1 MKKNIALIEWLVGFG
16 ASVSFFI
23 ALVEFQPVVRF
34 LSQGFHIPVFWATC
48 LAALL
53 AISFTFVW
61 LAILGIATATYKS
74 AEKFREGMKRC
85 SHGVRKAN
93 EQQCEHCTSEKAAR
107 EKRFVEESAERE
119 RKRALLKE
127 SNALR
132 SAEIVRLSTAW
143 LARSDTYFS
152 MSPTEF
158 EDAVARLFLEL
169 GYDVKQTPYS
179 NDGGKDAILWKG
191 SKKYVLECKR
201 YDREALTGRRDMQI
215 LIAAMHDEG
224 ADGAFF
230 VSTGRFARTA
240 TVYAK
245 ENGIRIYD
253 GDHLPILVNSA
264 FGNQQLAARAKVMC
278 QSCGEIVT
286 FDVFNPRNAQG
297 VCGQGHQVICNI
309 TPPDLKVAVTLETPF
324 CPAHKIPMKMVK
336 ESWGEFWKCPMH
348 RCKERTALRH
358 RRSATK
364 HADEQGHPE
373 ETAPVEAEPEEEPS
387 CITFARSGRW
397 NIWAPIFEG
406 SEQPAM
412 CLAVPCG
419 QTKPDRK
426 EYQQRLYDYVEA
438 LVKSDPQKARR
449 AVEYFDQPDLL
460 SVLTMNECAN
470 TVSDCDGMN
479 FLLNEIDWERD
490 NPPRKLNGDEELPSL
505 MEILEMIPTG
515 RDLP

>member
-1 MKKNIALIEWLVGFG
+1 
-16 ASVSFFI
+16 
-23 ALVEFQPVVRF
+23 
-34 LSQGFHIPVFWATC
+34 
-48 LAALL
+48 
-53 AISFTFVW
+53 
-61 LAILGIATATYKS
+61 
-74 AEKFREGMKRC
+74 
-85 SHGVRKAN
+85 
-93 EQQCEHCTSEKAAR
+93 
-107 EKRFVEESAERE
+107 
-119 RKRALLKE
+119 
-127 SNALR
+127 
-132 SAEIVRLSTAW
+132 
-143 LARSDTYFS
+143 

-201 YDREALTGRRDMQI
+201 YDREALTGRRDLQV

-245 ENGIRIYD
+245 ENDIRIYD

-264 FGNQQLAARAKVMC
+264 LGEQQSTRAKVMC

-286 FDVFNPRNAQG
+286 FDIFNPRNVHG
-297 VCGQGHQVICNI
+297 ICGQEHPVMCNI
-309 TPPDLKVAVTLETPF
+309 KPSDLKVAVTLETPV
-324 CPAHKIPMKMVK
+324 CPVHKLPMKMVN
-336 ESWGEFWKCPMH
+336 ESWGEFWKCSAH
-348 RCKERTALRH
+348 RCKERIALRH
-358 RRSATK
+358 RRTATK
-364 HADEQGHPE
+364 HSDRLGYRE
-373 ETAPVEAEPEEEPS
+373 EAAPVKAEEKLN

-397 NIWAPIFEG
+397 NIWAPVFEG

-419 QTKPDRK
+419 PTKPDRK

-438 LVKSDPQKARR
+438 LVKSDPQKAKR

-460 SVLTMNECAN
+460 SVFTMNECAY
-470 TVSDCDGMN
+470 TVSHCDGMN
-479 FLLNEIDWERD
+479 FVLNEVDWERD
-490 NPPRKLNGDEELPSL
+490 NPPRKLGEDEELPSL

-515 RDLP
+515 RELA